1 MTESMQSNVR
11 TPWRLWPGVVFV
23 AVLWLCW
30 SVAPRIFPDSGPVP
44 FFGAA
49 IGGLLVIVWWLFFSR
64 APWLERVGA
73 PVLMVAAVALV
84 SRFVHPSIATG
95 HMGMTLP
102 IYAIP
107 VMCLTLVVWAAVARR
122 WPAAWRRAALA
133 GSVVIAASL
142 FTLIRSD
149 GIMGT
154 GASLF
159 RWRWTPTAEERLLA
173 AATPGVASASESG
186 SRPLP
191 DAPRVDVD
199 AAPPTQPEAPA
210 AAAPQEAARV
220 PGPQPVPA
228 AGDSSP
234 RAAGSASPGDSDGE
248 DARPRRWPGFR
259 GPDRDARVSG
269 IRIAT
274 DWNAAPPVQ
283 IWRRA
288 VGPGWSSFAVAGS
301 LVYTQEQRGDDEL
314 VTCYSLE
321 SGDPVWMHRDE
332 ARFWESN
339 AGAGPRATPVVH
351 GSRVYAMG
359 ATGIVN
365 ALDAR
370 TGRRLWTRN
379 AQQDTGAT
387 LPGWGFS
394 GSPLVVDDLVVVAAS
409 GRLIAYDRQTGT
421 PRWKGPT
428 GGGGGYSSPHL
439 VTLDGVEQIVL
450 LRGGGAVGVAIADGA
465 VLWQHAWQQGTSIVQ
480 PAIADGD
487 LVIAGGDMMGG
498 IGLRRLAVARGGSEW
513 TATERWTTRGLKPY
527 FNDFVVHEG
536 HAYGFDGSILASVS
550 LSDGTRTWK
559 GGRYGAG
566 QMLLLP
572 EQDLLLVLAEEGD
585 LALVSA
591 APDKFTELARVKG
604 LDGKTWNHPAMAG
617 HILLVRNGEE
627 MAAFR
632 LSAGAAG
639 TH

>member
-1 MTESMQSNVR
+1 
-11 TPWRLWPGVVFV
+11 
-23 AVLWLCW
+23 
-30 SVAPRIFPDSGPVP
+30 
-44 FFGAA
+44 
-49 IGGLLVIVWWLFFSR
+49 
-64 APWLERVGA
+64 
-73 PVLMVAAVALV
+73 
-84 SRFVHPSIATG
+84 
-95 HMGMTLP
+95 
-102 IYAIP
+102 
-107 VMCLTLVVWAAVARR
+107 
-122 WPAAWRRAALA
+122 
-133 GSVVIAASL
+133 
-142 FTLIRSD
+142 
-149 GIMGT
+149 
-154 GASLF
+154 
-159 RWRWTPTAEERLLA
+159 
-173 AATPGVASASESG
+173 
-186 SRPLP
+186 
-191 DAPRVDVD
+191 
-199 AAPPTQPEAPA
+199 
-210 AAAPQEAARV
+210 
-220 PGPQPVPA
+220 
-228 AGDSSP
+228 
-234 RAAGSASPGDSDGE
+234 
-248 DARPRRWPGFR
+248 
-259 GPDRDARVSG
+259 
-269 IRIAT
+269 
-274 DWNAAPPVQ
+274 VQ

-314 VTCYSLE
+314 VTCYTLE

-394 GSPLVVDDLVVVAAS
+394 GSPLVVGDLVVVAAS

>member
-1 MTESMQSNVR
+1 MTESMQPNPR
-11 TPWRLWPGVVFV
+11 AAWRLWPGVL
-23 AVLWLCW
+23 AVTLLWLCW

-49 IGGLLVIVWWLFFSR
+49 IGGVLVIAWWLFFSR
-64 APWLERVGA
+64 APWLERIGA
-73 PVLMVAAVALV
+73 PVLMVVAVALV

-95 HMGMTLP
+95 HMGMTVP
-102 IYAIP
+102 IYSIP
-107 VMCLTLVVWAAVARR
+107 VMCLTLVLWAAAAQR
-122 WPAAWRRAALA
+122 WPVAWRRAALV
-133 GSVVIAASL
+133 GSVVVAASL

-173 AATPGVASASESG
+173 AATPDVAQASVPG
-186 SRPLP
+186 SRPL
-191 DAPRVDVD
+191 
-199 AAPPTQPEAPA
+199 PEAPA
-210 AAAPQEAARV
+210 AAPEATAHV
-220 PGPQPVPA
+220 TNPQPPP
-228 AGDSSP
+228 AGDDVVPPS
-234 RAAGSASPGDSDGE
+234 AVSASPETGDGE
-248 DARPRRWPGFR
+248 VALVRRWPGFR
-259 GPDRDARVSG
+259 GPDRDARVNDV
-269 IRIAT
+269 RIAT
-274 DWNAAPPVQ
+274 DWNTTPPVQ
-283 IWRRA
+283 LWRRP
-288 VGPGWSSFAVAGS
+288 VGPAWSSFAVAGD
-301 LVYTQEQRGDDEL
+301 LVYTQEQRGGDEV
-314 VTCYSLE
+314 VTCYALE
-321 SGDPVWMHRDE
+321 SGEPVWMHRDE

-351 GSRVYAMG
+351 GSQVYAMG

-394 GSPLVVDDLVVVAAS
+394 GSPLAVGDLVVVAAS
-409 GRLIAYDRQTGT
+409 GRLIAYDRQTGA

-428 GGGGGYSSPHL
+428 EGGGGYSSPHL

-450 LRGGGAVGVAIADGA
+450 LKGGGAVGVAVTDGA
-465 VLWQHAWQQGTSIVQ
+465 VLWQHAWQPGTSIVQ
-480 PAIADGD
+480 PATADGD

-498 IGLRRLAVARGGSEW
+498 IGLRRLAIAHGGSEW
-513 TATERWTTRGLKPY
+513 AATERWTTRGLKPY
-527 FNDFVVHEG
+527 FNDFVVHGG

-550 LSDGTRTWK
+550 LSDGNRVWK

-566 QMLLLP
+566 QMLLLA

-591 APDKFTELARVKG
+591 APDKFTELARVRG
-604 LDGKTWNHPAMAG
+604 IEGKTWNHPAMAG
-617 HILLVRNGEE
+617 QILLVRNGEE

-632 LSAGAAG
+632 LPAGAVG

>member
-1 MTESMQSNVR
+1 MTESLQPGVR
-11 TPWRLWPGVVFV
+11 APWRLWPGVLFV
-23 AVLWLCW
+23 TVLWVCW
-30 SVAPRIFPDSGPVP
+30 SVAPRIFPDTGPVP

-49 IGGLLVIVWWLFFSR
+49 IGGLLVVVWWLFFSR
-64 APWLERVGA
+64 APWTERLGA
-73 PVLMVAAVALV
+73 VVLMVAVVAVV

-102 IYAIP
+102 IYSIP
-107 VMCLTLVVWAAVARR
+107 VMCLTLVLWAAVAHR
-122 WPAAWRRAALA
+122 WPAARRRTALVASAVVA
-133 GSVVIAASL
+133 GSL

-159 RWRWTPTAEERLLA
+159 RWRWTHTAEERLWA
-173 AATPGVASASESG
+173 AATPATHESSAPA

-191 DAPRVDVD
+191 PEPVVETAP
-199 AAPPTQPEAPA
+199 APASPA
-210 AAAPQEAARV
+210 AAE
-220 PGPQPVPA
+220 PA
-228 AGDSSP
+228 APLALPESEVSEPADDHP
-234 RAAGSASPGDSDGE
+234 TDVALPL
-248 DARPRRWPGFR
+248 RWGGFR
-259 GPDRDARVSG
+259 GTGRDATVHG

-274 DWNAAPPVQ
+274 DWTATPPVEL
-283 IWRRA
+283 WRHP
-288 VGPGWSSFAVAGS
+288 VGPGWSSFAAAGN
-301 LVYTQEQRGDDEL
+301 LIYTQEQRGDDEV

-321 SGDPVWMHRDE
+321 TGELVWMHRDA

-351 GSRVYAMG
+351 GALVFAMG

-379 AQQDTGAT
+379 AKQDTGASI
-387 LPGWGFS
+387 PGWGFS
-394 GSPLVVDDLVVVAAS
+394 GSPLVVGDVVVVAAS
-409 GRLIAYDRQTGT
+409 GRLIAYDVRSGN

-439 VTLDGVEQIVL
+439 VTIDGVDQIVL

-465 VLWQHAWQQGTSIVQ
+465 VLWQHAWQPGTSIVQ
-480 PAIADGD
+480 PAMADGE

-498 IGLRRLAVARGGSEW
+498 IGLRRLAIARGAAGW

-527 FNDFVVHEG
+527 FNDFVLHEG

-550 LSDGTRTWK
+550 LGDGNRTWK

-572 EQDLLLVLAEEGD
+572 DQDLLLVLAEEGD

-591 APDKFTELARVKG
+591 TGEKFTELARVKG
-604 LDGKTWNHPAMAG
+604 IEGKTWNHPAMAG
-617 HILLVRNGEE
+617 NILLVRNGEE

-632 LSAGAAG
+632 LPADAAG